1 MVKVMFRGVVLGCMV
16 VATAQA
22 AIITQINQDSLT
34 LGDPLV
40 MTVSVLA
47 ARDAQITPP
56 STDTGF
62 GAFTITDWG
71 VDRYPLKDGDSI
83 VFRYMLTT
91 YSLDGD
97 TIPAQPFLWPR
108 DSVTTDTLFSAPLP
122 MRLISVIDTDSAAIR
137 PLKAPQRVGKPS
149 LLWLWLVLGAAAL
162 ITAVVLLMRRFGKRE
177 RAPLIEPPKPPYEE
191 ALLALR
197 ELEHKRYL
205 DKGLFQT
212 QVFELSDILKRYVA
226 RRFEVSAEEFTTQEM
241 VEWVAASSLLHQD
254 RESLRWFFVTADP
267 VKFAK
272 LIPERQEVEKLGAEV
287 WKFLEA
293 TRASAQLLPT
303 PAQESP
309 DHGA

>member
-1 MVKVMFRGVVLGCMV
+1 MV
-16 VATAQA
+16 AAAAQGA
-22 AIITQINQDSLT
+22 VITQISQDSLT
-34 LGDPLV
+34 LGDPLE
-40 MTVSVLA
+40 MTISVLA

-62 GAFTITDWG
+62 GAFTIIDWG
-71 VDRYPLKDGDSI
+71 VDRYPLNEGDSI
-83 VFRYMLTT
+83 VFRYKLTT
-91 YSLDGD
+91 FSPDGD
-97 TIPAQPFLWPR
+97 TIPAQIFLWAR
-108 DSVTTDTLFSAPLP
+108 DSVTTDTLLSAPLP
-122 MRLISVIDTDSAAIR
+122 MRLISVIDTDSATIR

-149 LLWLWLVLGAAAL
+149 LLWIWMVLGGAAVLTALVL
-162 ITAVVLLMRRFGKRE
+162 LLRRLGKKE

-197 ELEHKRYL
+197 ELDHKRYL
-205 DKGLFQT
+205 DKGMFQE

-226 RRFEVSAEEFTTQEM
+226 RRFEVSAEEFTTHEM
-241 VEWVAASSLLHQD
+241 VQWIASSTLLNQD

-293 TRASAQLLPT
+293 TRPSAQLLST
-303 PAQESP
+303 PAQEAP
-309 DHGA
+309 AHGA